1 MVAWTRFTNSV
12 IASPMWLMQDGTIL
26 GTDGQSL
33 QLLYPDRTGSYAN
46 GTWTNAGELLL
57 ARDNFASAVL
67 PDGRLVVC
75 GGEQSGPG
83 FPTNDTNSCE
93 IYDPRINTSTQ
104 FQPPT
109 GWTVI
114 GDAPSV
120 VLTDGTFMLGRNP
133 LFVSQAALLD
143 ASTLTWTFVGGDLP
157 YVEQGYVLLH
167 SGGILT
173 VSTTDQTS
181 KRYEPSLKQFVQDAD
196 LPVMLGDS
204 AEEIGPGIAMMNGNV
219 IWFGATGHTC
229 IYTPGATGQNG
240 TWTQGW
246 DLPTMPDGTQLV
258 CTDSSAIL
266 EPNGKVFVV
275 TWGNTNG
282 VVFVEYDPFT
292 SSGQNPF
299 TVVSGAPST
308 TNREAAKMLLLPN
321 GHGMVWV
328 AEPTNAL
335 FDVAFDSGAQ
345 TSWAPQ
351 ISSFPSTVSWS
362 QTVTLA
368 GIQLC
373 GLSECQHFGD
383 DNQQAENYP
392 MVRFIDS
399 SGDVTYARAHDVS
412 TRSIALD
419 QPGSVLV
426 DVPGLA
432 PGTYSVEAVAM
443 GLPSNRVTVRV
454 TVDLVVSNT
463 ICQQLTQNI
472 RNTIMHN
479 GPPYPVAAWRG
490 VTSQLEQC
498 VREGH
503 ETQTTV
509 SSLIAEY
516 ENWLKTRS
524 GRP

>member
-1 MVAWTRFTNSV
+1 MVTWTRFTNSV
-12 IASPMWLMQDGTIL
+12 SAGPMWLMQDGTIL
-26 GTDGQSL
+26 MYDGQSL
-33 QLLYPDRTGSYAN
+33 QLLHPDQTGSYAN
-46 GTWTNAGELLL
+46 GTWTDAGGLLL

-75 GGEQSGPG
+75 GGEQSGAG
-83 FPTNDTNSCE
+83 TDTNSCE
-93 IYDPRINTSTQ
+93 IYDPRIPIPASTQ

-109 GWTVI
+109 GWTAI

-133 LFVSQAALLD
+133 LWVPQAALLD
-143 ASTLTWTFVGGDLP
+143 ASALTWTFVGGDLP

-173 VSTTDQTS
+173 ASTTDQTS

-196 LPVMLGDS
+196 LPVMLGDGS
-204 AEEIGPGIAMMNGNV
+204 EEIGPGIAMMNGDV

-229 IYTPGATGQNG
+229 IYTPGATGQKG

-246 DLPTMPDGTQLV
+246 DLPTLPDGTQLV
-258 CTDSSAIL
+258 CTDSTAIL

-275 TWGNTNG
+275 TWGGTNG

-299 TVVSGAPST
+299 TVVSGAPFT

-335 FDVAFDSGAQ
+335 FDMAFDSGAQ

-351 ISSFPSTVSWS
+351 ISSFPSTAWLG

-392 MVRFIDS
+392 MVRFIDN

-412 TRSIALD
+412 TRSIAPD

-426 DVPGLA
+426 DVPVLA

-443 GLPSNRVTVRV
+443 GIPSNRVTI
-454 TVDLVVSNT
+454 DLR
-463 ICQQLTQNI
+463 IYPCQELLDN
-472 RNTIMHN
+472 
-479 GPPYPVAAWRG
+479 PPNPGDFNSLGEFRKAMSWWL
-490 VTSQLEQC
+490 SQLKACEKKY
-498 VREGH
+498 G
-503 ETQTTV
+503 
-509 SSLIAEY
+509 SL
-516 ENWLKTRS
+516 
-524 GRP
+524 